1 MKSICSTCVQ
11 DIKRL
16 LTNALFWV
24 LTATLAVIVLVVNL
38 ALPKEMAPETMQEL
52 TYQAPAGLA
61 FGTPAE
67 SEQALREAVQD
78 GAAVGF
84 VFAEE
89 GVTIVHPGF
98 SEKTLNI
105 YQLELQYA
113 MRGTMP
119 AIVEVT
125 NLDEAAKEIPFNLLF
140 TPVFIAF
147 EALMTGFILGGAL
160 MLAEKQDGTVRAL
173 RVSPFGAVNYVIA
186 KTLLFSLIGT
196 VYAALICL
204 LTVGVSVNWA
214 LFLLLSFFGTA
225 IFTMIGLA
233 YTSPFHD
240 MSGWFFSMVV
250 LLSVNMLPVISY
262 SNPAFTPFWMRLI
275 PSYPILMAYRGAMFG
290 GTVDFWPVALSIAYW
305 CAVSFLLAV
314 VFVQRKHLKGVKV

>member
-1 MKSICSTCVQ
+1 MKSILSTCVQ
-11 DIKRL
+11 DSKRL

-24 LTATLAVIVLVVNL
+24 LTATLAVIVLVVDL
-38 ALPKEMAPETMQEL
+38 ALPKEMASQTVQEL
-52 TYQAPAGLA
+52 TYNAPAGLA

-67 SEQALREAVQD
+67 SELALREAVQD
-78 GAAVGF
+78 GTAVGF
-84 VFAEE
+84 VFGND

-98 SEKTLNI
+98 SQKTLQI
-105 YQLELQYA
+105 YLLELQYA
-113 MRGTMP
+113 QSGTMP
-119 AIVEVT
+119 EIVNIT
-125 NLDEAAKEIPFNLLF
+125 YLDEAAKEIPFNLLF

-173 RVSPFGAVNYVIA
+173 RVSPFNAAKYVIS
-186 KTLLFSLIGT
+186 KTLLFSLIGM
-196 VYAALICL
+196 VYASLICL
-204 LTVGVSVNWA
+204 LTVGISVNWG
-214 LFLLLSFFGTA
+214 LFLLLSFLGTA

-262 SNPAFTPFWMRLI
+262 TSPSFTPFWMRLI
-275 PSYPILMAYRGAMFG
+275 PSYPILMAYRSAMFG
-290 GTVDFWPVALSIAYW
+290 GAVDIWYIAISIASW
-305 CAVSFLLAV
+305 CVVSYLLAV
-314 VFVQRKHLKGVKV
+314 VFVQRKHLKGVKA